1 MNERLRRQQIKEALE
16 REREHVAV
24 RHGLTISYLTT
35 VLNGG
40 NYVMISI
47 TLAALRVTRVT
58 LPRASY
64 SRIQILFSIRKFL
77 RYMTADTSVV
87 CSFPPSV

>member
-47 TLAALRVTRVT
+47 TLAALRVTRGT
-58 LPRASY
+58 LPRAC
-64 SRIQILFSIRKFL
+64 IQVLFSIRKFL

-87 CSFPPSV
+87 CSFSSYI